1 MPLAGFDLSL
11 SQDCGGKPVVG
22 VDEAGRGPLAG
33 PVTACAA
40 LIPTGAAHL
49 LSQVDDSKKLT
60 PARREKA
67 FARMSEAGVL
77 FGFGYALHSEIDSS
91 DILSA
96 TFLAMRRALERLS
109 ASAGRPLSDFVVAV
123 DGSMKIRGLEADQRA
138 IVGGDGKSLAIACAS
153 VRAKVLRDRWMAR
166 LDGLYPGYGFAG
178 HKGYGSAGHMAAI
191 REKGPS
197 PVHRLSFAPARRGQA
212 PLKAGV

>member
-11 SQDCGGKPVVG
+11 SQACDGKPVVG

-40 LIPTGAAHL
+40 LVPPGAAAL
-49 LSQVDDSKKLT
+49 LSEVNDSKKLT
-60 PARREKA
+60 PARREKV
-67 FARMSEAGVL
+67 FARMREAGVV

-96 TFLAMRRALERLS
+96 TFLAMRRALARLS
-109 ASAGRPLSDFVVAV
+109 AVSGRPLSDFVVAV
-123 DGSMKIRGLEADQRA
+123 DGSMKIRGLDADQRA

-153 VRAKVLRDRWMAR
+153 VRAKVLRDRWMSR

-178 HKGYGSAGHMAAI
+178 HKGYGSASHMAAI

-197 PVHRLSFAPARRGQA
+197 PVHRMSFAPLRTA
-212 PLKAGV
+212 V

>member
-11 SQDCGGKPVVG
+11 SQACGGKPVIG

-40 LIPTGAAHL
+40 LVPPGAAAL
-49 LSQVDDSKKLT
+49 LSEVDDSKKLT

-67 FARMSEAGVL
+67 FTRMSGAGVL
-77 FGFGYALHSEIDSS
+77 FGFGYALHSEIDAS

-109 ASAGRPLSDFVVAV
+109 AAAGRPLSDFIVAV
-123 DGSMKIRGLEADQRA
+123 DGPMKIRGLDADQRA
-138 IVGGDGKSLAIACAS
+138 VIGGDGRSLAIACAS
-153 VRAKVLRDRWMAR
+153 VRAKVLRDRWMAS

-178 HKGYGSAGHMAAI
+178 HKGYGSAAHLAAI

-197 PVHRLSFAPARRGQA
+197 PVHRLSFAP
-212 PLKAGV
+212 LKVPA

>member
-11 SQDCGGKPVVG
+11 SRACCGKPVIG

-40 LIPTGAAHL
+40 LVPPGAADL
-49 LSQVDDSKKLT
+49 LSEVNDSKKLT

-67 FARMSEAGVL
+67 FARMREAGVL
-77 FGFGYALHSEIDSS
+77 FGFGYALHSEIDST

-96 TFLAMRRALERLS
+96 TFLAMRRALSRLS
-109 ASAGRPLSDFVVAV
+109 AVSGRPLSDFVIAV
-123 DGSMKIRGLEADQRA
+123 DGSMRIRGLEADQRA
-138 IVGGDGKSLAIACAS
+138 VIGGDAKSLAIACAS

-178 HKGYGSAGHMAAI
+178 HKGYGSAAHMAAI

-197 PVHRLSFAPARRGQA
+197 PVHRLSFAP
-212 PLKAGV
+212 LKAPA

>member
-11 SQDCGGKPVVG
+11 SRTCGGKPVVG

-40 LIPTGAAHL
+40 LVPPGAAVL
-49 LSQVDDSKKLT
+49 LSEVNDSKKLS

-67 FARMSEAGVL
+67 FARMREAGVL
-77 FGFGYALHSEIDSS
+77 SGFGYALHSEIDSS

-109 ASAGRPLSDFVVAV
+109 SAAGRPLSDFVIAV

-138 IVGGDGKSLAIACAS
+138 IIGGDGKSLAIACAS

-178 HKGYGSAGHMAAI
+178 HKGYGSSSHMAAI

-197 PVHRLSFAPARRGQA
+197 PVHRLSFAP
-212 PLKAGV
+212 LKAGA